1 MIRFIIYLLYYT
13 PYVYSRREKLMENI
27 QSASYKTSQHKKNIF
42 YTLLFFLVIILLI
55 SIVISVSKGSLNID
69 PSTSYDILKNKL
81 FGLGNANDVINDANY
96 NIIWMIR
103 FPRVIL
109 ALIVGAGLALC
120 GTIMQATVQNPLA
133 EPYILGI
140 SSGASLGATFSIMLG
155 IGSFNLLTINGTSF
169 WAFIGALFSATMVLL
184 LSSLG
189 GKISS
194 AKLVLSGTVVNAL
207 CNALS
212 NFIISMASN
221 ADGMQ
226 SVKFWTMGSLAGAKW
241 GNILFPTVIVV
252 ASCLF
257 FLLQSRNLNLLLMGD
272 ESAITLGINLVFY
285 RRLYMIITSLLTGV
299 LVSVCGIIGFVGL
312 IIPHITR
319 SLVGS
324 DHKKLTPISILLGS
338 IFMIWADVLA
348 RTIIPNSELSIG
360 IITALVGSPFFVYIL
375 LKRSYGFG
383 EK

>member
-1 MIRFIIYLLYYT
+1 
-13 PYVYSRREKLMENI
+13 MENI
-27 QSASYKTSQHKKNIF
+27 QSASFKTSQHKKNIF

>member
-1 MIRFIIYLLYYT
+1 
-13 PYVYSRREKLMENI
+13 MENI
-27 QSASYKTSQHKKNIF
+27 QSVSFKTSKHKKNIF

-207 CNALS
+207 CNAL
-212 NFIISMASN
+212 
-221 ADGMQ
+221 
-226 SVKFWTMGSLAGAKW
+226 
-241 GNILFPTVIVV
+241 
-252 ASCLF
+252 
-257 FLLQSRNLNLLLMGD
+257 LQSRNLNLLLMGD